1 MNALSCNFSMTKI
14 TGNVLLIQ
22 LKSVPG
28 EIMYSMVLETN
39 GRSMRNIR
47 VLVIGIKLHSILER
61 MMLHMQL
68 IIEYH
73 GL

>member
-1 MNALSCNFSMTKI
+1 MNVLSCNFSMTKT
-14 TGNVLLIQ
+14 TGNVLLTQ

-28 EIMYSMVLETN
+28 EIMYNMELETN

-47 VLVIGIKLHSILER
+47 VLVTGIKLHSILVR
-61 MMLHMQL
+61 MMLHMLL
-68 IIEYH
+68 IIECH